1 MFAQRLRELRRENR
15 LTQIQLAQKLHV
27 SNGTVGMWETGK
39 REPDFDTVTSLANL
53 FHVSTDYLLGN
64 VNNPFFA
71 LDDQRIVDEIN
82 SYEWPPDSKEK
93 APSLPDEAQKVA
105 VRYSKLDVYGKAA
118 VQAVMG
124 EEEARIREQAEL
136 DLIVTK
142 PDPKIIPL
150 YWSPAAAGIAAPILG
165 EEYDHYELKPEDPQG
180 AMFAIKVSGD
190 SMEPHFPDG
199 SIVFC
204 NKDPIADGDI
214 GVFCLDGESFIKQY
228 HHDRFMGMTYLLSLN
243 RDRADADKLITRSSG
258 QTLTCMGR
266 VITRRRYPLPR

>member
-1 MFAQRLRELRRENR
+1 
-15 LTQIQLAQKLHV
+15 
-27 SNGTVGMWETGK
+27 MWETGK

-142 PDPKIIPL
+142 PEPKIIPL